1 MQGELEMTEKERIQR
16 VIQILEATY
25 PGAPATY
32 LNYRNAFE
40 MLIATILSAH
50 TADACVNTITPGLF
64 KRFPDPESMMMAD
77 INDLI
82 ELIRPCGTYNRK
94 AAYLRDTAAKLMDR
108 FSGEVPRTLD
118 ELVELS
124 GVSRKTANVVLSVVF
139 GINEGVV
146 VDTHVMRVTQKLGL
160 TKEMKNRNK
169 AERDLMNLLP
179 KEQWYDY
186 ARLVGAH
193 GRRTCIARRPKCPDC
208 TLNHLCPSAEL

>member
-1 MQGELEMTEKERIQR
+1 MTEKDRIR
-16 VIQILEATY
+16 KVIQILEATY
-25 PGAPATY
+25 PDAPATY
-32 LNYRNAFE
+32 LNHRNAFE

-50 TADACVNTITPGLF
+50 TADSCVNTITPRLF
-64 KRFPDPESMMMAD
+64 EMFPNPESMMEAD

-82 ELIRPCGTYNRK
+82 EIIRPCGTYNRK
-94 AAYLRDTAAKLMDR
+94 AAYIRDTAATIMER

-118 ELVELS
+118 QLVELQ

-160 TKEMKNRNK
+160 TKEKQNPNK
-169 AERDLMNLLP
+169 AEMDLMELLP
-179 KEQWYDY
+179 QDKWYDY

-193 GRRTCIARRPKCPDC
+193 GRRTCIARRPKCPGC
-208 TLNHLCPSAEL
+208 ALNHLCPSAEL

>member
-1 MQGELEMTEKERIQR
+1 MTEKDRIQR
-16 VIQILEATY
+16 IIKILEATY
-25 PGAPATY
+25 PDAPVTY

-50 TADACVNTITPGLF
+50 TADACVNTITPKLF
-64 KRFPDPESMMMAD
+64 KMYPNPESMMKAD
-77 INDLI
+77 INNLI
-82 ELIRPCGTYNRK
+82 EIIRPCGTYNRK
-94 AAYLRDTAAKLMDR
+94 AAYLRDTAAMIVEQ

-160 TKEMKNRNK
+160 TKEEKNRTK
-169 AERDLMNLLP
+169 AERGLMDLLP
-179 KEQWYDY
+179 QEQWYDY

-193 GRRTCIARRPKCPDC
+193 GRRTCVARRPKCPDC

>member
-1 MQGELEMTEKERIQR
+1 LTDKDRIQG
-16 VIQILEATY
+16 VIQVLEATY
-25 PGAPATY
+25 PDAPVTY
-32 LNYRNAFE
+32 LDHRNAFE

-50 TADACVNTITPGLF
+50 TADACVNTITPKLF
-64 KRFPDPESMMMAD
+64 ELYPDPESMMKAD

-94 AAYLRDTAAKLMDR
+94 AAYIRDTATMIVER

-118 ELVELS
+118 ELIELN

-160 TKEMKNRNK
+160 TKEEKNRTK
-169 AERDLMNLLP
+169 TERDLMELFP
-179 KEQWYDY
+179 QEQWYDY
-186 ARLVGAH
+186 ARLIGAH

-208 TLNHLCPSAEL
+208 TINHLCPSAEL

>member
-1 MQGELEMTEKERIQR
+1 MTEKDR
-16 VIQILEATY
+16 VQTVVQILEVTY
-25 PGAPATY
+25 PDAPETY
-32 LNYRNAFE
+32 LNHRNAFE

-50 TADACVNTITPGLF
+50 TADACVNTITPKLF
-64 KRFPDPESMMMAD
+64 KVYPNPESMMKAD

-94 AAYLRDTAAKLMDR
+94 AAYIRDTAAIIVER
-108 FSGEVPRTLD
+108 FSGKVPRTLD

-160 TKEMKNRNK
+160 TEEKKNRTK
-169 AERDLMNLLP
+169 TERDLMELLP
-179 KEQWYDY
+179 QEQWYDY
-186 ARLVGAH
+186 ARLIGAH

-208 TLNHLCPSAEL
+208 TINHICPSAEL

>member
-1 MQGELEMTEKERIQR
+1 MTEKDRIQT
-16 VIQILEATY
+16 VVQILKVTY
-25 PGAPATY
+25 PDAPATY
-32 LNYRNAFE
+32 LNHRNAFE

-50 TADACVNTITPGLF
+50 TADACVNTITPKLF
-64 KRFPDPESMMMAD
+64 KVYPNPESMMKAD

-94 AAYLRDTAAKLMDR
+94 AAYIRDTAAIIVER
-108 FSGEVPRTLD
+108 FSGRVPRTLD

-160 TKEMKNRNK
+160 TEEKKNRTK
-169 AERDLMNLLP
+169 TERNLMELLP
-179 KEQWYDY
+179 QEQWYDY
-186 ARLVGAH
+186 ARLIGAH

-208 TLNHLCPSAEL
+208 TI

>member
-1 MQGELEMTEKERIQR
+1 MALTEKDRIQG
-16 VIQILEATY
+16 VIQVLQATY
-25 PGAPATY
+25 PDAPATY
-32 LNYRNAFE
+32 LDHRNAFE

-50 TADACVNTITPGLF
+50 TADACVNTITPKLF
-64 KRFPDPESMMMAD
+64 ETYPNPESMMKAD

-94 AAYLRDTAAKLMDR
+94 AAYLRDTATMIVER

-118 ELVELS
+118 ELIELN

-139 GINEGVV
+139 GISEGVV

-160 TKEMKNRNK
+160 TKEKKNRTK
-169 AERDLMNLLP
+169 TERDLMELLP
-179 KEQWYDY
+179 QEQWYDY

-193 GRRTCIARRPKCPDC
+193 GRRTCIARRPNCPDC
-208 TLNHLCPSAEL
+208 TVNHLCPSAEL